1 MSIVLHCES
10 NMNSVT
16 AKGDLKIQHTWLL
29 IMACCVCPSVRL
41 FIWYQTTMNTGEFLE
56 QVNVISSCLWK
67 VVEIRVLLNNNSF
80 QSYRPLL
87 MELLVYLAKTC
98 HAGVE
103 LKHCLYM
110 DLWCLQWRYII
121 YEYSGADN
129 PLLCSNGTAK
139 LISLA

>member
-1 MSIVLHCES
+1 MSVHLFVCS
-10 NMNSVT
+10 FDT
-16 AKGDLKIQHTWLL
+16 RLLWIQGSFW
-29 IMACCVCPSVRL
+29 SRL
-41 FIWYQTTMNTGEFLE
+41 MEL
-56 QVNVISSCLWK
+56 VASLWK
-67 VVEIRVLLNNNSF
+67 VVKIRVLLNNDSF
-80 QSYRPLL
+80 QSYRSLL

-139 LISLA
+139 LISLAYISEYLLQVKINSSLLTSYCPLF